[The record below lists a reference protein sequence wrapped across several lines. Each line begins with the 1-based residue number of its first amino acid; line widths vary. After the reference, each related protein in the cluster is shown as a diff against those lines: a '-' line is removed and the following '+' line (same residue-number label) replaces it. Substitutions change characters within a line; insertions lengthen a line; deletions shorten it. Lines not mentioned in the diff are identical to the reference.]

1 MIIITITKLYPQTI
15 MFTFNT
21 FGGSTTYTY
30 TYDDVC
36 DLLLHDDTTRVINEI
51 EKGILNINQ
60 QDTRT
65 KNTLLHIAIK
75 EKNIKVIDLLLS
87 KGVDINI
94 KNRKGETCCDL
105 LASSGL
111 GPTIHKLIDKYRSM
125 HVYTNKELT
134 DSKNKIK
141 SLEQDVKGYIDT
153 NTRLA
158 RQKQDLECKYGSLEI
173 DVISLRKRKLDL
185 EHKCDTLEKELNEVK
200 SSRDNL
206 IRASKKQRV

>member
-1 MIIITITKLYPQTI
+1 
-15 MFTFNT
+15 MFRFNS
-21 FGGSTTYTY
+21 FGNGSSTTFTY
-30 TYDDVC
+30 TYDDIC
-36 DLLLHDDTTRVINEI
+36 DLLLHDDTLTVISEI
-51 EKGILNINQ
+51 EKGIVNINQ

-111 GPTIHKLIDKYRSM
+111 GPTIHKLIDKYKSL
-125 HVYTNKELT
+125 HVYTNKDLT

-141 SLEQDVKGYIDT
+141 LLEQDVKGYIDT
-153 NTRLA
+153 NTRIT

-173 DVISLRKRKLDL
+173 DVITLRKRKLDL
-185 EHKCDTLEKELNEVK
+185 EHKCDTLEKELCEVK

>member
-1 MIIITITKLYPQTI
+1 

-21 FGGSTTYTY
+21 FGESTTYTY

-36 DLLLHDDTTRVINEI
+36 DLLLHDDTTRVISEI
-51 EKGILNINQ
+51 GKGYFNINQ

-87 KGVDINI
+87 KGIDINI

-105 LASSGL
+105 LATSGL
-111 GPTIHKLIDKYRSM
+111 GPTIHILIDKYKSM

-141 SLEQDVKGYIDT
+141 LLEQDVKGYIDT
-153 NTRLA
+153 NTKLA
-158 RQKQDLECKYGSLEI
+158 RQKQELECKYGSLEI
-173 DVISLRKRKLDL
+173 DIITLRKRKLDL
-185 EHKCDTLEKELNEVK
+185 EQKCNTLEKELSEVK

-206 IRASKKQRV
+206 IRASKKQRI

>member
-1 MIIITITKLYPQTI
+1 

-21 FGGSTTYTY
+21 FGGSGTSTTHTY
-30 TYDDVC
+30 TYDDIC
-36 DLLLHDDTTRVINEI
+36 DLLLHDDTNTVISEI
-51 EKGILNINQ
+51 GKGNFNINQ

-75 EKNIKVIDLLLS
+75 EKNMIVINLLLS
-87 KGVDINI
+87 KGADINI

-105 LASSGL
+105 LATSGL
-111 GPTIHKLIDKYRSM
+111 GPTIHTLIDKYKSL
-125 HVYTNKELT
+125 HVCTNKELI

-141 SLEQDVKGYIDT
+141 SLEQNVKGYIDT

-158 RQKQDLECKYGSLEI
+158 KQKQELECKYGSLEI
-173 DVISLRKRKLDL
+173 DVITLRKRKLDL
-185 EHKCDTLEKELNEVK
+185 EHKYDALEHKHDILEKELNEVK

-206 IRASKKQRV
+206 IKASKKQRI

>member
-1 MIIITITKLYPQTI
+1 
-15 MFTFNT
+15 MFTFNS
-21 FGGSTTYTY
+21 FGGGIGSGSGSGSVYTY
-30 TYDDVC
+30 NDIC
-36 DLLLHDDTTRVINEI
+36 DLLLHDDTTTVLNEI
-51 EKGILNINQ
+51 EKKNLNINQ

-87 KGVDINI
+87 KGADINI

-111 GPTIHKLIDKYRSM
+111 GSTIHKIVDKYKSM
-125 HVYTNKELT
+125 YSHNDKELI

-141 SLEQDVKGYIDT
+141 ILEQDVKGYIDA
-153 NTRLA
+153 NKRIAQL
-158 RQKQDLECKYGSLEI
+158 KQEVECKYGNLELV
-173 DVISLRKRKLDL
+173 VITLRKRKIDL
-185 EHKCDTLEKELNEVK
+185 ENKCDTLEKELNEVK

-206 IRASKKQRV
+206 IKASKKQRV

>member
-1 MIIITITKLYPQTI
+1 
-15 MFTFNT
+15 MFAFNS
-21 FGGSTTYTY
+21 FGGGISSGSGSGSGSGY
-30 TYDDVC
+30 TYDEIC
-36 DLLLHDDTTRVINEI
+36 DLLLHDNTTTVLSEI
-51 EKGILNINQ
+51 EKKNFNINQ

-111 GPTIHKLIDKYRSM
+111 GQTIHKIVDKYKSM
-125 HVYTNKELT
+125 YSNTDKEFI
-134 DSKNKIK
+134 DSKNKINA
-141 SLEQDVKGYIDT
+141 LEQDVKKYIEA
-153 NTRLA
+153 NKRIAQL
-158 RQKQDLECKYGSLEI
+158 KQEVECKYGTLELV
-173 DVISLRKRKLDL
+173 VITLRKRKIDL
-185 EHKCDTLEKELNEVK
+185 ENKCESLEKELTEVK

-206 IRASKKQRV
+206 IKASKKQRV